1 MTDECEKPVNGHRHT
16 ISISINGIAYKTQE
30 NKLTTA
36 EILALAGFTPEDYT
50 LVRKEKPSEALPLDQ
65 PIHLKD
71 GDEFLALRKT
81 NTVSEIGGMKD
92 LESFFSE
99 RLGVAVDYLKGGNGE
114 NLIIHDVEIPAGPL
128 VGKVCD
134 IGIQCTV
141 SSPFNPHPAFHT
153 RPPLVPFGTNATQAG
168 KISVD
173 WQYWSR
179 QWPKPPLSAE
189 EVWAWVLTALTKAT
203 L

>member
-153 RPPLVPFGTNATQAG
+153 GRHLCLSGQTRLKPEKSQSTGSIGADNGP
-168 KISVD
+168 SRR
-173 WQYWSR
+173 SR
-179 QWPKPPLSAE
+179 QKKYGLGF
-189 EVWAWVLTALTKAT
+189 
-203 L
+203 